1 MLNVKNILV
10 ASDFSDCSESALRY
24 GRELAH
30 RFGARLHVLH
40 VLEVPPLQ
48 LVGTE
53 ALVTISPE
61 LRVEIEAE
69 ARAKL
74 ERLVTP
80 EDRRTLRAVTAIRDR
95 QTPTEAITRYA
106 AAENID
112 LIVLGTHGRQGFSHL
127 IMGSVAEKVVRS
139 APCPVLT
146 VRKQQRDFVV
156 ADPPVATA
164 RTA

>member
-1 MLNVKNILV
+1 MLHLKNILV
-10 ASDFSDCSESALRY
+10 ATDFSDCSDSALRY

-40 VLEVPPLQ
+40 ALEVPPLQ

-61 LRVEIEAE
+61 LRVEIEGE

-74 ERLVTP
+74 DTLVTP
-80 EDRRTLRAVTAIRDR
+80 DDRRTLRAATAIRDR

-106 AAENID
+106 TDEKVD
-112 LIVLGTHGRQGFSHL
+112 LIVLGTHGRHGVSRL
-127 IMGSVAEKVVRS
+127 LMGSVAEKVVRS

-146 VRKQQRDFVV
+146 VRRQERDFVV
-156 ADPPVATA
+156 AGAPVAA
-164 RTA
+164 AKSA

>member
-10 ASDFSDCSESALRY
+10 ATDFSDCSDSALRY

-30 RFGARLHVLH
+30 RFGARLHLLH
-40 VLEVPPLQ
+40 ALELPPLQ

-53 ALVTISPE
+53 ALVTMSPE

-69 ARAKL
+69 ARANL
-74 ERLVTP
+74 DRLVTRD
-80 EDRRTLRAVTAIRDR
+80 DRRTLGAVTAIRDR

-106 AAENID
+106 ADENID
-112 LIVLGTHGRQGFSHL
+112 LIVLGTHGRHGFSRL

-146 VRKQQRDFVV
+146 VREHERDFVV
-156 ADPPVATA
+156 AGPPMAA
-164 RTA
+164 AKSA